1 MSQIFVYAVIKRLCL
16 KIVSNNVSKLQ
27 VKKLKMSQLLIAKR
41 SEVRLRGEIIG
52 TPSPWA

>member
-27 VKKLKMSQLLIAKR
+27 VRKLKMSQLLIAKR

-52 TPSPWA
+52 TPPPWA